1 VKVKIQK
8 NIHEK
13 RKTCF
18 GTSYCTDLGNAI
30 LFLSAKTSNS
40 PSLTIF
46 FIFGRIL
53 VLKGGKE
60 TSDLTEDF
68 PPLQTQ
74 IGQKI
79 KKIASDYFFAFPNI
93 YEIRLKTGRF
103 LTSFQKLVRN
113 LPKTVFF
120 SLCTLTDIQWISALN
135 IFMPLAVPPPSE
147 SVDIFYG
154 RPLTVFSH
162 IFLNCAL

>member
-1 VKVKIQK
+1 MKVKIQK

-120 SLCTLTDIQWISALN
+120 FSVYSHGHSVDFSVKHFYAISRA
-135 IFMPLAVPPPSE
+135 PPSE